1 MRSQPTSLMTEPTL
15 DMTGATD
22 LPAQA
27 SLVQLTELPRDDRD
41 GAPLPLDTTHAGMA
55 DNPLMHI
62 KAAVT
67 VCVGTAELKVGELMS
82 AREEQVVRLDQ
93 SVESP
98 VDLLVGGQVIARGTL
113 VVIDGCFGVRLTE
126 LPRPLKP

>member
-15 DMTGATD
+15 DMTGPTD
-22 LPAQA
+22 LPAHA
-27 SLVQLTELPRDDRD
+27 SLVQLTELPRDNRD
-41 GAPLPLDTTHAGMA
+41 GAPLPLDTAQAGMA

-67 VCVGTAELKVGELMS
+67 VCVGTAEMKVGELMS